1 MSNKE
6 NASIKR
12 GTKNV
17 FADLGYADAATHLL
31 KAQLVSRI
39 DDIVREQKLTQT
51 QAAQIMGLSQ
61 PDVSRLL
68 KGQFREISV
77 ERIMRILTRLGC
89 EVDIVI
95 KPPGCT
101 VEGSVI
107 HLQQAQS
114 EAV

>member
-1 MSNKE
+1 MSDQDDT
-6 NASIKR
+6 SIRR
-12 GTKNV
+12 GSNNV
-17 FADLGYADAATHLL
+17 FADLGYSDPDTHLL

-39 DDIVREQKLTQT
+39 DELIREQKLTQS
-51 QAAQIMGLSQ
+51 QAAQMIGISQ

-68 KGQFREISV
+68 KGQFREVSV

-95 KPPGCT
+95 KLPGQSPA
-101 VEGSVI
+101 GSVI
-107 HLQQAQS
+107 HLQRTQS